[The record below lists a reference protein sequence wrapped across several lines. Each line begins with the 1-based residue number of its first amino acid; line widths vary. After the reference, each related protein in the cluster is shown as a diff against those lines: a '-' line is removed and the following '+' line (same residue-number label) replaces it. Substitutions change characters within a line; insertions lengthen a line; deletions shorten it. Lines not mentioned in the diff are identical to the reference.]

1 MKQINF
7 SQLLNKPLFWL
18 VMITLIAGWFRIWR
32 LSEHPVSLSLDE
44 VIVGY
49 DAYSILHTGKD
60 HHGHFL
66 PLVFESIGDYKSPVL
81 IYSIIP
87 AIMIW
92 GLTEFGVR
100 ITVAVIGTLTIVTV
114 YYLVKELLSGNKLKA
129 SQTELIA
136 LITAFSLAISPW
148 HIVVSR
154 FSHDVV
160 LAVFFLIIAITLLLW
175 SLRTKS
181 KTIWLAFLFFVL
193 SAYSYHALKLIAPLM
208 LGGLIIIFRQ
218 SLLRF
223 KKQLAIGMVAAAVY
237 SFPMLYLMTTES
249 GQHRAKV
256 TSLIRDVE
264 ISQEIQVAGD
274 NTGLISNIFNHQ
286 GLILVN
292 FWAKRFLDYW
302 DINYLFFY
310 GLDITLADRADVGLM
325 HQVELPFFLLGLW
338 QVFWHCK
345 KYFEPHRFK
354 FVCFWLII
362 GPLAA
367 SLANNAQHP
376 FRSLNWIPVPQLLVA
391 SGAVWFIRWLQ
402 DKKLIIKL
410 GAIFIISFWLLYSLL
425 YFMDIYWHHSPI
437 QQSEYWQYG
446 MKQFTQ
452 YAIQNYDKYDEVVID
467 TVLGS
472 AGPNTVGI
480 PYAYVLFYGSYD
492 PKEFQIDERRQAVN
506 FESINF
512 ANYTFRSIYWPE
524 DRKSKNKLFIG
535 SPWSL
540 PLTDLQENQ
549 ILKKIYF
556 KNGVLGFLIVETK

>member
-32 LSEHPVSLSLDE
+32 LSEHTVSLSLDE

-87 AIMIW
+87 AIMIL

-193 SAYSYHALKLIAPLM
+193 SAYSYHAL
-208 LGGLIIIFRQ
+208 
-218 SLLRF
+218 
-223 KKQLAIGMVAAAVY
+223 
-237 SFPMLYLMTTES
+237 
-249 GQHRAKV
+249 
-256 TSLIRDVE
+256 
-264 ISQEIQVAGD
+264 
-274 NTGLISNIFNHQ
+274 N
-286 GLILVN
+286 
-292 FWAKRFLDYW
+292 
-302 DINYLFFY
+302 
-310 GLDITLADRADVGLM
+310 
-325 HQVELPFFLLGLW
+325 
-338 QVFWHCK
+338 
-345 KYFEPHRFK
+345 
-354 FVCFWLII
+354 
-362 GPLAA
+362 
-367 SLANNAQHP
+367 
-376 FRSLNWIPVPQLLVA
+376 
-391 SGAVWFIRWLQ
+391 
-402 DKKLIIKL
+402 
-410 GAIFIISFWLLYSLL
+410 
-425 YFMDIYWHHSPI
+425 
-437 QQSEYWQYG
+437 
-446 MKQFTQ
+446 
-452 YAIQNYDKYDEVVID
+452 
-467 TVLGS
+467 
-472 AGPNTVGI
+472 
-480 PYAYVLFYGSYD
+480 
-492 PKEFQIDERRQAVN
+492 
-506 FESINF
+506 
-512 ANYTFRSIYWPE
+512 
-524 DRKSKNKLFIG
+524 
-535 SPWSL
+535 
-540 PLTDLQENQ
+540 
-549 ILKKIYF
+549 
-556 KNGVLGFLIVETK
+556 